1 MSEDSII
8 LLLLILHVLA
18 PLFLLYSTIG
28 LYVTK
33 IKLLSCDGSQI
44 NEKWVKLLRKAT
56 QNTKTTRCNGLVVY
70 ILLRCVC
77 LSDFKKN

>member
-44 NEKWVKLLRKAT
+44 IENEVKLKKYR
-56 QNTKTTRCNGLVVY
+56 RMFV
-70 ILLRCVC
+70 ISLLIC
-77 LSDFKKN
+77 LSLLVLFKITQAYTP